1 MATQQ
6 FTPEEWKLIRD
17 TLDKD
22 PVKFGLPRRVYGS
35 VMLGAFNIRK
45 LGSARNRNQHTWE
58 FLAHVCEHFDLLAI
72 QEILDD
78 LSGLRRLK
86 SLLGPD
92 FGFVISDTT
101 GAFPGR
107 RGLAERLG
115 FIYNR
120 RLVER
125 TEIATDITYDRTEVL
140 KTLALN
146 RDTIRPVMN
155 RYGKYLESV
164 KAWEDNGKVGPKPT
178 APTRAQLRMPVFL
191 TFIRQ
196 PFCVGFRIRGHP
208 GTEAYEFMAVNAHL
222 NYGDPKHDP
231 KQEFYALMNWIVARA
246 GQKGKTYHPNFILLG
261 DLNMDFDDPE
271 KDKERLEKDIK
282 ELNTTTREGVS
293 VNFPFLDVHPKQT
306 DIFRTNA
313 RLSETFDQIG
323 LFARDDRLPTYKD
336 NETKMGKNPTGP
348 DYGVFNFVNLFSEVL
363 EGKSFAALSPPQ
375 QKSLIARFEHKVSD
389 HMPLW
394 LRLPMPERRSA

>member
-1 MATQQ
+1 MAAKQ
-6 FTPEEWKLIRD
+6 FTSAEWKAIRK

-22 PVKFGLPRRVYGS
+22 PEKFGLPKRVYGS
-35 VMLGAFNIRK
+35 VTLGSFNIRK
-45 LGSARNRNQHTWE
+45 LGSSRNRKQTTWE
-58 FLAHVCEHFDLLAI
+58 FLAHVCEHFDLLAL

-78 LSGLRRLK
+78 LSGLRRLM

-92 FGFVISDTT
+92 FGLIISDTT

-140 KTLALN
+140 KTLARN

-164 KAWEDNGKVGPKPT
+164 KAWEDSGRAGPKPT
-178 APTRAQLRMPVFL
+178 ALTKAKLRMPVFL

-196 PFCVGFRIRGHP
+196 PFCAGFRIRGHP
-208 GTEAYEFMAVNAHL
+208 GTEPYEFMAVDAHL

-282 ELNTTTREGVS
+282 ELNTITQEGVS
-293 VNFPFLDVHPKQT
+293 VNFPFLDIHPDQSEV
-306 DIFRTNA
+306 FRTNA
-313 RLSETFDQIG
+313 RLSQTYDQIG
-323 LFARDDRLPTYKD
+323 LFSRDKRLPAYKD
-336 NETKMGKNPTGP
+336 NETIMGKNPTGP
-348 DYGVFNFVNLFSEVL
+348 DYGVFNFVKLFSEALKVPESQW
-363 EGKSFAALSPPQ
+363 EG
-375 QKSLIARFEHKVSD
+375 LIERFHHKVSD

-394 LRLPMPERRSA
+394 LRLPLP

>member
-1 MATQQ
+1 MAMQQ
-6 FTPEEWKLIRD
+6 FTAEEWKLIRD
-17 TLDKD
+17 TLDRD
-22 PVKFGLPRRVYGS
+22 PVKFGLPKRVYGS
-35 VMLGAFNIRK
+35 VTLGSFNIRK
-45 LGSARNRNQHTWE
+45 LGSARSRNQNAWE
-58 FLAHVCEHFDLLAI
+58 FLAYICRHFDLLAI

-78 LSGLRRLK
+78 LSGLRRLM

-92 FGFVISDTT
+92 FGLIISDTT

-115 FIYNR
+115 FIYNW

-140 KTLALN
+140 KTLARN
-146 RDTIRPVMN
+146 RDTIHPMIN

-164 KAWEDNGKVGPKPT
+164 KAWEANGKVGPKPT
-178 APTRAQLRMPVFL
+178 ALTQAQLRMPVFL

-196 PFCVGFRIRGHP
+196 PFCAGFRIRGHP
-208 GTEAYEFMAVNAHL
+208 GTEPYEFMAIDAHL

-231 KQEFYALMNWIVARA
+231 KQEFYALMNWIMARA

-282 ELNTTTREGVS
+282 ELNMITQEGVS
-293 VNFPFLDVHPKQT
+293 VNFPFLDIHPNQSEV
-306 DIFRTNA
+306 FRTNA
-313 RLSETFDQIG
+313 RLSQTYDQIG
-323 LFARDDRLPTYKD
+323 LFSRDNRLPTYKD
-336 NETKMGKNPTGP
+336 NETIMGKNPTGP
-348 DYGVFNFVNLFSEVL
+348 DYGVFNFVELF
-363 EGKSFAALSPPQ
+363 ATALGVPDAQ
-375 QKSLIARFEHKVSD
+375 RGDLVKRFEHKVSD

-394 LRLPMPERRSA
+394 LRLPLPEKTST

>member
-1 MATQQ
+1 MAAKQ
-6 FTPEEWKLIRD
+6 FTPEEWKKIRKTSD
-17 TLDKD
+17 DAD
-22 PVKFGLPRRVYGS
+22 AQEKFGLPKRVYGS
-35 VMLGAFNIRK
+35 VVLGSFNIRK
-45 LGSARNRNQHTWE
+45 LGSSRSRNEDIWK
-58 FLAHVCEHFDLLAI
+58 FLADTCMHFDLLAV

-92 FGFVISDTT
+92 FGIVISDTT

-146 RDTIRPVMN
+146 RDRIRPVMN

-164 KAWEDNGKVGPKPT
+164 RAWEDSGKVGSKPK
-178 APTRAQLRMPVFL
+178 APTKSQLRMPVFL

-196 PFCVGFRIRGHP
+196 PFCVGFRIHGYP
-208 GTEAYEFMAVNAHL
+208 GTDPYEFMTVNAHL

-231 KQEFYALMNWIVARA
+231 IQEFHALMNWLVARS
-246 GQKGKTYHPNFILLG
+246 GQKGKPYHPNFILLG
-261 DLNMDFDDPE
+261 DLNMDYDKPVV
-271 KDKERLEKDIK
+271 DKERLMQDIK
-282 ELNTTTREGVS
+282 ELNTITQKGVS
-293 VNFPFLDVHPKQT
+293 VNFPFLDIHP
-306 DIFRTNA
+306 DRSEVFRTNA
-313 RLSETFDQIG
+313 RERETYDQIG
-323 LFARDDRLPTYKD
+323 LFSRDNRLPTYEM
-336 NETKMGKNPTGP
+336 NETKMGKKPTGP
-348 DYGVFNFVNLFSEVL
+348 DYGVFNLTELF
-363 EGKSFAALSPPQ
+363 ATALGVPDSQ
-375 QKSLIARFEHKVSD
+375 RQDLIKRFEHKVSD

-394 LRLPMPERRSA
+394 LRLPLPEKTPA

>member
-1 MATQQ
+1 MAAKQ
-6 FTPEEWKLIRD
+6 FTPEEWKKIRK
-17 TLDKD
+17 TLDD
-22 PVKFGLPRRVYGS
+22 ADAPEKFGLPKRVYGS
-35 VMLGAFNIRK
+35 VVLGSFNIRK
-45 LGSARNRNQHTWE
+45 LGSSRSRNEDTWK
-58 FLAHVCEHFDLLAI
+58 FLADTCMHFDLLAV

-92 FGFVISDTT
+92 FGLVISDTT

-125 TEIATDITYDRTEVL
+125 TEIATDITYDRTEVF

-146 RDTIRPVMN
+146 RDRIRPVVN

-164 KAWEDNGKVGPKPT
+164 QAWENGRKVDPKPK
-178 APTRAQLRMPVFL
+178 APTKRQLRMPVFL

-196 PFCVGFRIRGHP
+196 PFCVGFRIHGYP
-208 GTEAYEFMAVNAHL
+208 GTDPYEFMAVNAHL

-231 KQEFYALMNWIVARA
+231 IQEFHALMNWLVTRA
-246 GQKGKTYHPNFILLG
+246 GQEGKTYHPNFILLG
-261 DLNMDFDDPE
+261 DLNMDYDKPVV
-271 KDKERLEKDIK
+271 DKERLMQDIK
-282 ELNTTTREGVS
+282 GLNTITQEGVS
-293 VNFPFLDVHPKQT
+293 VNFPFLDIHPDHT
-306 DIFRTNA
+306 EVFPTNA
-313 RLSETFDQIG
+313 RESETYDQIG
-323 LFARDDRLPTYKD
+323 LFSRDKRLPTYEM
-336 NETKMGKNPTGP
+336 NETKMGKKPTGP
-348 DYGVFNFVNLFSEVL
+348 DYGVFNLTRLF
-363 EGKSFAALSPPQ
+363 ATALGIPDEQ
-375 QKSLIARFEHKVSD
+375 RGDLIKRFEHKVSD

-394 LRLPMPERRSA
+394 LRLPLPEKTPT

>member
-1 MATQQ
+1 LKGDLSVATQQ

-22 PVKFGLPRRVYGS
+22 PVKFDLPRRVYGS
-35 VMLGAFNIRK
+35 VVLGSFNIRK
-45 LGSARNRNQHTWE
+45 LGSARKRNQNTWE

-146 RDTIRPVMN
+146 RDRIRPVIN
-155 RYGKYLESV
+155 RYGKYLQSV
-164 KAWEDNGKVGPKPT
+164 KAWEESGKVGPKPT
-178 APTRAQLRMPVFL
+178 APTKAQLRMPVFL

-196 PFCVGFRIRGHP
+196 PFCVGFRIRGYP
-208 GTEAYEFMAVNAHL
+208 GTDPYEFMTVNAHL

-231 KQEFYALMNWIVARA
+231 IQEFHALMNWIVARVE
-246 GQKGKTYHPNFILLG
+246 QKGKTYHPNFILLG
-261 DLNMDFDDPE
+261 DLNMDFDDPVE
-271 KDKERLEKDIK
+271 DKKRLVKEIK
-282 ELNTTTREGVS
+282 ELNTTTREGIS
-293 VNFPFLDVHPKQT
+293 VNFPFLDIHPNRT
-306 DIFRTNA
+306 EIFRTNA
-313 RLSETFDQIG
+313 RESETYDQIG
-323 LFARDDRLPTYKD
+323 LFSRDKRLPTFER
-336 NETKMGKNPTGP
+336 NETEMGKKPMGP
-348 DYGVFNFVNLFSEVL
+348 DYGVFNFVELF
-363 EGKSFAALSPPQ
+363 ATALGVPSAQ
-375 QKSLIARFEHKVSD
+375 RGDLIKRFEHKVSD

-394 LRLPMPERRSA
+394 LRLPLP